1 MLDDY
6 GDDTPD
12 SPAVDGSEE
21 DQDIVREAHKR
32 FIKCEKWE
40 AIARRRYVEDDMFA
54 NGDSENNYQWPDQLY
69 VARTANERPA
79 LTINKVRQ
87 HNLQIINDAKQ
98 NKTGIKYRP
107 IGDGATAESA
117 DVLEGIVRHI
127 QDVSKANNARGTA
140 IECQVVGGLGWT
152 RVVTDYESSTTFDQ
166 EIYIRPIDDPLSV
179 YLDPDYT
186 EKDGSDARF
195 GFVFQDR
202 PRDEVREEYPDLELP
217 VSNAVD
223 GHDAGWLRD
232 DHVRIA
238 EYYRIKE
245 DKDELIGFPDGS
257 AKLKS
262 QLDGE
267 FIKML
272 EAEAERAGQD
282 VKRRPVI
289 SKRLEWFKIVGD
301 TIVERATPPGRTVPL
316 VPWIGTQTVIQGQM
330 DRYGH
335 TRHLKDAQRMLNYN
349 RSAAVEFGALQSKSP
364 YMAPVR
370 AIEGLETYWE
380 TANRENHAVLPYND
394 VDDNGQEIARPE
406 RQQPPTSAPVF
417 IEGAQA
423 AERDM
428 MVASGQY
435 EAEMGAPS
443 NEVSGKAINER
454 QRQGDRATYHFID
467 NQAIAIRRE
476 GQIILELIPEIYDT
490 PRVKRILGEDG
501 EESQVYIDPQAP
513 DAHQEAGPQ
522 VQALSDKIA
531 RVLNP
536 RIGRY
541 EVVSDV
547 GPDYATQRQ
556 EAFNAIVQVITQAP
570 MLLGVIGDLLF
581 KVADFPLA
589 DEIAE
594 RLKPGLQPQA
604 QQAIQAMQ
612 VQLQKANHTL
622 AETMQAL
629 TEERLK
635 NKGDMAKNAIAAFD
649 ADTKRLA
656 VFKDMLPYDPAE
668 MQKAI
673 HEVVSQALQDNL
685 GAIKLDLQKA
695 VSVATSPAG
704 PPGAAGEMPVHMP
717 NVGMQAA
724 RPGGAQPNVL
734 VPSPAGAP

>member
-1 MLDDY
+1 MPIDR
-6 GDDTPD
+6 GDDDAPD
-12 SPAVDGSEE
+12 VDGGE
-21 DQDIVREAHKR
+21 DDEDIIREAHKR

-40 AIARRRYVEDDMFA
+40 AIARRRWQEDWQFA
-54 NGDSENNYQWPDQLY
+54 NGDSENNFQWPDQLY
-69 VARTANERPA
+69 VARTTNERPA

-127 QDVSKANNARGTA
+127 QDVSKANNGRGTA
-140 IECQVVGGLGWT
+140 IEFQVTCGLGWT
-152 RVVTDYESSTTFDQ
+152 RVVTDYESSDTFDQ
-166 EIYIRPIDDPLSV
+166 EIYIRPVDDPLSV
-179 YLDPDYT
+179 FLDPDT
-186 EKDGSDARF
+186 CEKDGSDARF

-202 PRDEVREEYPDLELP
+202 PRDEVRDEYPDLDLP

-238 EYYRIKE
+238 EYYRVKE
-245 DKDELIGFPDGS
+245 DKDELIGTPEGV

-262 QLDGE
+262 LLDPE
-267 FIKML
+267 FIKIL
-272 EAEAERAGQD
+272 EEQAKAQGQELQ
-282 VKRRPVI
+282 RRPVMR
-289 SKRLEWFKIVGD
+289 KRLEWFKIVGD
-301 TIVERATPPGRTVPL
+301 KIVERQKPPGKTVPL
-316 VPWIGTQTVIQGQM
+316 VPWIGAQVVIQGQM

-335 TRHLKDAQRMLNYN
+335 TRHLKDPQRMLNYN
-349 RSAAVEFGALQSKSP
+349 RSAAVEFGALQSKTP
-364 YMAPVR
+364 YTAPVR

-380 TANRENHAVLPYND
+380 TANRENHSVLPYND
-394 VDDNGQEIARPE
+394 IDDNGQPIEKPE

-428 MVASGQY
+428 MIASGQY
-435 EAEMGAPS
+435 EAELGAPS

-501 EESQVYIDPQAP
+501 EESQVHIDPGAPQAQMAMQRG
-513 DAHQEAGPQ
+513 DQ
-522 VQALSDKIA
+522 IT

-570 MLLGVIGDLLF
+570 QLLGVIGDLLF

-594 RLKPGLQPQA
+594 RLKPGLQPEA
-604 QQAIQAMQ
+604 QQAIQQLQ
-612 VQLQKANHTL
+612 VQLAKANHTL
-622 AETMQAL
+622 GETMQAL

-635 NKGDMAKNAIAAFD
+635 NKAGDAKNAVAAFD
-649 ADTKRLA
+649 ADTRRLA
-656 VFKDMLPYDPAE
+656 VFGQSAPMMDPEAWTA
-668 MQKAI
+668 AI
-673 HEVVSQALQDNL
+673 REAVRQAMQDNL
-685 GAIKLDLQKA
+685 GP
-695 VSVATSPAG
+695 VSLRLKDNVTVDTSPNG
-704 PPGAAGEMPVHMP
+704 PPGATGQLPVHVP
-717 NVGMQAA
+717 NVGQQAA
-724 RPGGAQPNVL
+724 RPGGASPNVL
-734 VPSPAGAP
+734 VPSQGGVA